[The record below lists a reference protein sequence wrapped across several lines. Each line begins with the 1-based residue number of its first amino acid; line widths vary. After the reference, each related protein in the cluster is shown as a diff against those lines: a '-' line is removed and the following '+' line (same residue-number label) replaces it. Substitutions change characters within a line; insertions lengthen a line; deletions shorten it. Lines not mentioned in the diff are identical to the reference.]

1 MIKVQETY
9 QPFEARYIVHI
20 RDKQPS
26 LTIFSKYLSY
36 FILIAA
42 FVVKTR
48 VTP

>member
-9 QPFEARYIVHI
+9 QSFEARYIVRI
-20 RDKQPS
+20 SDKHPS

-36 FILIAA
+36 CIFVAA